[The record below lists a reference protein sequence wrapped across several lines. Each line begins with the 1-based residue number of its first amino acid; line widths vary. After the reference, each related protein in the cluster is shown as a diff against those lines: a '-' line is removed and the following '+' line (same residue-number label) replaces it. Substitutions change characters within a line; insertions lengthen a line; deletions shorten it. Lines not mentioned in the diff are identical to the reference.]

1 MALKQASIA
10 QVKDGAIARDNA
22 HIVITMRFYP
32 RFLKK
37 ELRDDFQCELA
48 PPKELLHDFNEAQ
61 TKLNNH
67 NLAFEESSY
76 EKRFDLSAKGIGLLQ
91 SYSQMSKDKDVYF
104 VCVCELGEMC
114 HREIL
119 LLMAKR
125 LYGARIGEVFNSYST
140 IASRLE
146 SGQMRGAKVK
156 Y

>member
-1 MALKQASIA
+1 MVLKQASIA
-10 QVKDGAIARDNA
+10 QVKHAALERDNA

-61 TKLNNH
+61 TKLKDH
-67 NLAFEESSY
+67 NLAFDESEY
-76 EKRFDLSAKGIGLLQ
+76 EQRFDLSAKGVGLLQ
-91 SYSQMSKDKDVYF
+91 SYSQMSKEKDVYF
-104 VCVCELGEMC
+104 VCICEIGQMC

-125 LYGARIGEVFNSYST
+125 LYRVEIGEVFNSYPT
-140 IASRLE
+140 IMGRLE
-146 SGQMRGAKVK
+146 SGKMRGAKLNC
-156 Y
+156 